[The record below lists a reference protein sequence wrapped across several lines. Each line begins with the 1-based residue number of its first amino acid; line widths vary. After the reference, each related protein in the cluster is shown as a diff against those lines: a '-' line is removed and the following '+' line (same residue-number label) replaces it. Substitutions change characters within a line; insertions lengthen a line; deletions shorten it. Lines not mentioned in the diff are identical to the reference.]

1 MPNRNA
7 RVKACGAENGAAVEA
22 LRREVADLSA
32 ALAEAAHINKGY
44 RDLLLA
50 AAHEMRTP
58 LHAIGLN
65 LDMLGRLAGGERE
78 SAQKMQIER
87 AKRVLEGYVR
97 RTSMLLD
104 ASRLTGG
111 GFALTTEPVVLDEV
125 VGAISELYAAKA
137 QAQQTH
143 IEARVEPAIV
153 GYWDRAAVE
162 TILAN
167 LVSNALKYGEG
178 APVTVTGSLDGTG
191 SAVIRVSDT
200 GPGIADSQRSLIFD
214 KFNRAPGR
222 PVVGY
227 GLGLWIANQLAMLHG
242 GSIVL
247 EPSRA
252 GSIFVVT
259 LPLRV
264 PQPAGSLT

>member
-1 MPNRNA
+1 MPNQNA
-7 RVKACGAENGAAVEA
+7 HAETGGPEKDATVEA
-22 LRREVADLSA
+22 LRREVADLSD
-32 ALAEAAHINKGY
+32 ALAEAARTNKGY

-58 LHAIGLN
+58 LHAIGLH
-65 LDMLGRLAGGERE
+65 LEMLARLAGGERE

-104 ASRLTGG
+104 AARLTSGA
-111 GFALTTEPVVLDEV
+111 FTLTTEPVALDAV
-125 VGAISELYAAKA
+125 VGAICELYAAKA
-137 QAQQTH
+137 KSQQTH
-143 IEARVEPAIV
+143 IESRVTPAIV

-178 APVTVTGSLDGTG
+178 APVTLTGTMDDKGN
-191 SAVIRVSDT
+191 AVIRVSDT
-200 GPGIADSQRSLIFD
+200 GPGIADNQRSLIFD

-227 GLGLWIANQLAMLHG
+227 GLGLWIANQLAILHG
-242 GSIVL
+242 GSVVL

-252 GSIFVVT
+252 GASFVVT
-259 LPLRV
+259 LRLRI
-264 PQPAGSLT
+264 PSPAGSPT

>member
-1 MPNRNA
+1 MPNQNA
-7 RVKACGAENGAAVEA
+7 PVDANGPEQGAIEA
-22 LRREVADLSA
+22 LRREVTDLSA
-32 ALAEAAHINKGY
+32 ALAEVERTNKGY

-50 AAHEMRTP
+50 AAHEMRNP
-58 LHAIGLN
+58 LHAIGLH

-78 SAQKMQIER
+78 SAQKIQIER
-87 AKRVLEGYVR
+87 AKRVLEGYVT
-97 RTSMLLD
+97 RTCMLLD
-104 ASRLTGG
+104 AARLMGG
-111 GFALTTEPVVLDEV
+111 GFALKTEPVALAEV
-125 VGAISELYAAKA
+125 VEAVSELYAAKA
-137 QAQQTH
+137 ESQQTH
-143 IEARVEPAIV
+143 IESHVEHAIV
-153 GYWDRAAVE
+153 GCWDRAAVE
-162 TILAN
+162 TVLAN

-178 APVTVTGSLDGTG
+178 APVTVTGSPDAAGN
-191 SAVIRVSDT
+191 AVIRVSDT

-247 EPSRA
+247 EPSSVGA
-252 GSIFVVT
+252 TFVIT

-264 PQPAGSLT
+264 PSPAGDHS

>member
-1 MPNRNA
+1 MRNQNA
-7 RVKACGAENGAAVEA
+7 PVEADGPEQGAVEA

-32 ALAEAAHINKGY
+32 ALAEAARTNKGY

-58 LHAIGLN
+58 LHAIGLH
-65 LDMLGRLAGGERE
+65 LDMLARLAGGERE
-78 SAQKMQIER
+78 SAQRMQVER
-87 AKRVLEGYVR
+87 AKRVLEEYVR

-104 ASRLTGG
+104 AARLTGG
-111 GFALTTEPVVLDEV
+111 AFTLTTEPVALDEV
-125 VGAISELYAAKA
+125 VGVISELYAAKA
-137 QAQQTH
+137 ASQQTH
-143 IEARVEPAIV
+143 IESRVEPAIV

-178 APVTVTGSLDGTG
+178 APVTITGALNGTDN
-191 SAVIRVSDT
+191 AVIRVSDT
-200 GPGIADSQRSLIFD
+200 GPGIADNQRSLIFD

-227 GLGLWIANQLAMLHG
+227 GLGLWIANQLAILHG
-242 GSIVL
+242 GSVVL
-247 EPSRA
+247 EPPRA
-252 GSIFVVT
+252 GASFVVT
-259 LPLRV
+259 LPLRI
-264 PQPAGSLT
+264 PPPAERAT